1 MATRWPVLALAVAFG
16 VADATATPPVPGARV
31 FASPGAT
38 AAIGLQAEATRVSL
52 RPLASTELMA
62 GTGSVARPARELATT
77 ASGNR
82 LSVDAAIDVPPLAA
96 VITRELDNLWRYVP
110 DPKRLAA
117 EAPRVRVELRSPTG
131 QRGELAL
138 DGNPA
143 MALPVGV
150 QATQTLRR
158 DAAGRAWYEGR
169 VVLEIPV
176 AAMRAAGT
184 YSGRIEISQESL

>member
-1 MATRWPVLALAVAFG
+1 MKTRWPALALAVAFG
-16 VADATATPPVPGARV
+16 MADAAAAPPVPGARA
-31 FASPGAT
+31 FASQGGV
-38 AAIGLQAEATRVSL
+38 AAVGLSAVATRVSL

-62 GTGSVARPARELATT
+62 GADSVSRPAGVLATT

-96 VITRELDNLWRYVP
+96 VITRELDAVWRYVP
-110 DPKRLAA
+110 DPKRMTADM
-117 EAPRVRVELRSPTG
+117 PRVRVELRSPTG

-138 DGNPA
+138 EGDPSVV
-143 MALPVGV
+143 LPVSV
-150 QATQTLRR
+150 QALQALQR
-158 DAAGRAWYEGR
+158 DADGHAWYEGR

-184 YSGRIEISQESL
+184 YTGRIEISQESL

>member
-1 MATRWPVLALAVAFG
+1 MKTRWPVLALAVAFG
-16 VADATATPPVPGARV
+16 AAEAAASPPVPGARV
-31 FASPGAT
+31 FASPGTA
-38 AAIGLQAEATRVSL
+38 AAIGLSSVATRVSL

-62 GTGSVARPARELATT
+62 AADSVSRPAGVLTTT

-82 LSVDAAIDVPPLAA
+82 LSVDAAIDLPPLAA
-96 VITRELDNLWRYVP
+96 VITRELDDIWRYVP
-110 DPKRLAA
+110 DPKRMGA
-117 EAPRVRVELRSPTG
+117 ELPRVRVELRSPAG

-138 DGNPA
+138 EGDPSVS
-143 MALPVGV
+143 LPVGV
-150 QATQTLRR
+150 QATQALRR
-158 DAAGRAWYEGR
+158 DADGRAWYEGR